1 MTNLNELLQDEVQQ
15 LNAAEA
21 KLEEKLSLVTQ
32 AATHAGLK
40 DTLSTYIQQLRIK
53 AERLNM
59 VAALMQV
66 NPTDGKCR
74 AVKGLLKEAVKWG
87 NLQIDYQVKDAGLIA
102 VVQKIIH
109 YKIAAYGT
117 ARHYADALDLTEATR
132 VLSQS
137 LEEEKAANQQ
147 LNDLAINEVNPLAIK
162 VGAAVL

>member
-1 MTNLNELLQDEVQQ
+1 MTNLNELLQHEVQQ

-21 KLEEKLSLVTQ
+21 KLEEKLSLVAQ
-32 AATHAGLK
+32 SAMYAGLK
-40 DTLSTYIQQLRIK
+40 DALATYNQQLK
-53 AERLNM
+53 VKKERLNM
-59 VAALMQV
+59 VAALLDI
-66 NPTDGKCR
+66 NPTDGKCK
-74 AVKGLLKEAVKWG
+74 AVKGLLKEANQLG
-87 NLQIDYQVKDAGLIA
+87 DLQIDFQVKDAGLIA

-137 LEEEKAANQQ
+137 LEEEKATNQQ